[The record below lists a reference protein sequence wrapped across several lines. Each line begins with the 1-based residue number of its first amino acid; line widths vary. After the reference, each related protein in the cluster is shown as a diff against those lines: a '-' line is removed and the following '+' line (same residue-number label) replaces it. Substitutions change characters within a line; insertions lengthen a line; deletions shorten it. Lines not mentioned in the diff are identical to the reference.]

1 MKGHNNT
8 FKKSGKKVKI
18 IIEILT
24 WAPKAKVIHVEKKLK
39 KKVHLCESTSLLS
52 FSVRK
57 ANKRTPSIRYKEP
70 ETNRISLKFASVN
83 VRKISKGEELPDYT
97 ELEHISGL
105 PHNCSAF

>member
-1 MKGHNNT
+1 MGTKSKSNT
-8 FKKSGKKVKI
+8 CRKK
-18 IIEILT
+18 IL
-24 WAPKAKVIHVEKKLK
+24 

-57 ANKRTPSIRYKEP
+57 ANKKTPSIRYKEP

-97 ELEHISGL
+97 VLEHISGL